1 MSVWSALRA
10 VDKALKV
17 LALTE
22 GAIAVR
28 DRVLPNDQE
37 EETMSED
44 RQRTPME
51 EIEVEAQNLVDKVK
65 ELLHQG
71 NIRTLRIKDPKG
83 RYLFEVPL
91 TVGVLTGGIFAVAAP
106 WMVALTA
113 LAGVVSNVKIEIVRS
128 DEGDNDG
135 DNA

>member
-1 MSVWSALRA
+1 MSVWNAFRA

-17 LALTE
+17 LALAE
-22 GAIAVR
+22 GAIALG
-28 DRVLPNDQE
+28 DRVLPSGQE
-37 EETMSED
+37 EESMSEE

-65 ELLHQG
+65 ELLRQG

-91 TVGVLTGGIFAVAAP
+91 TVGVVAGGIFAMAAP

-128 DEGDNDG
+128 EDG
-135 DNA
+135 DGGNI

>member
-1 MSVWSALRA
+1 MSVWSAFRA

-28 DRVLPNDQE
+28 DRLLPSAE
-37 EETMSED
+37 EEENMSEN

-65 ELLHQG
+65 ELMHQG

-91 TVGVLTGGIFAVAAP
+91 TVGVVTGGIFAITAP

-113 LAGVVSNVKIEIVRS
+113 LAGVVSNVKVEIVR
-128 DEGDNDG
+128 DEDDG
-135 DNA
+135 GNM